1 MSALLTTAGLPNA
14 LPISGPV
21 HRSIVALDLEGSTK
35 HTNPVKGELRRT
47 LYDLLNQALSGAG
60 IGDKDL
66 ERPTDRGDG
75 VLILIRPHDD
85 VPKTVVLGK
94 LIPMLTALLTDH
106 NASVTSPELRLRL
119 RAVVHAGEIHQDGR
133 GFYGDDL
140 DAAFR
145 MLDSPALKKAL
156 KDAAVSPL
164 ALVVSDEIFN
174 GIIQHG
180 YFNEGPYQ
188 PLVRVRVGN
197 RQRRG
202 WIHIPP
208 TTYPDGVG

>member
-1 MSALLTTAGLPNA
+1 MSMLLPTAGFPNA
-14 LPISGPV
+14 RPTPGPV
-21 HRSIVALDLEGSTK
+21 HRSIVALDLEDSTLR
-35 HTNPVKGELRRT
+35 TNPVKGKIRGT
-47 LYDLLNQALSGAG
+47 LYALLDQALEKAG
-60 IGDKDL
+60 IGAKDL
-66 ERPTDRGDG
+66 EPLADRGDG

-85 VPKTVVLGK
+85 VPKTVVLGR
-94 LIPMLTALLTDH
+94 LIPILTTLLADH
-106 NASVTSPELRLRL
+106 NASATSPELRLRL
-119 RAVVHAGEIHQDGR
+119 RAVVHAGEIHRDGN

-156 KDAAVSPL
+156 RDEAVSPL

-180 YFNEGPYQ
+180 YFDEGPYQ

-202 WIHIPP
+202 WIHIP
-208 TTYPDGVG
+208 TAA